1 MRRVL
6 CLWFPL
12 LPIDRIERRE
22 ARLREAPFALV
33 AESANRLLVHAANAR
48 ARREGVQAGMA
59 LADARAICPQ
69 LLTRPAAPLADAK
82 LIEALARLM
91 ERASPMVAIDG
102 GDGLFLDVT
111 GVAHLFGG
119 ETSMLGTLAGWIER
133 LGFTVRL
140 ALADTPGAAWAL
152 AHYGGPCTVIEPGA
166 NGVALAPLPV
176 ASLRIDEAAAELSQ
190 RLGLTTIGALYPLP
204 RRTLAARFGLAAVTR
219 LAQAL
224 GEEDEPLAYRRFEA
238 PLRETLAFAEP
249 IARTE
254 DVEGAFAILIERLC
268 ARLEREGK
276 GVRLAE
282 LSFERVDNTR
292 QTFSIATARPSRSPR
307 ALMRL
312 VRDRLDGLDAG
323 FGIERV
329 LVEAERCEP
338 LSAEQAEALSAQ
350 DESGDRE
357 LVDRLVNR
365 FGHERVLCFAPA
377 ESHLPERAYATFSA
391 AAPPPPSPW
400 IAPSVARPARLLSR
414 PEPVAERDDAA
425 PPSAIDWRGRR
436 LSVTPLAGPE
446 RIEPEWWHDDPA
458 WRDGARDYW
467 WMRSACGL
475 QLWLFRTWHEAWG
488 EACGARDEAWGEA
501 CGARSR
507 WFLHGLGG

>member
-1 MRRVL
+1 M
-6 CLWFPL
+6 
-12 LPIDRIERRE
+12 
-22 ARLREAPFALV
+22 REAPFALI

-48 ARREGVQAGMA
+48 AHREGVRAGMV

-69 LLTRPAAPLADAK
+69 LLTRPAEPLADAK

-91 ERASPMVAIDG
+91 ERASPLVVIDG

-111 GVAHLFGG
+111 GAAHLFGG
-119 ETSMLGTLAGWIER
+119 ETAMLGKLAGWLER

-152 AHYGGPCTVIEPGA
+152 AHYGGACTVIEPGA
-166 NGVALAPLPV
+166 NAVALAPLPV
-176 ASLRIDEAAAELSQ
+176 AALRIDEAAAELSQ

-224 GEEDEPLAYRRFEA
+224 GEEDEPLPYRRFEA

-254 DVEGAFAILIERLC
+254 DVEGAFGIVIERLC
-268 ARLEREGK
+268 ARLERDGQ
-276 GVRLAE
+276 GLRLAR
-282 LSFERVDNTR
+282 LAFERVDNTR
-292 QTFSIATARPSRSPR
+292 HIFSIATARPSRNPR
-307 ALMRL
+307 ALIRL

-329 LVEAERCEP
+329 SVEAERCEP
-338 LSAEQAEALSAQ
+338 LSAAQAEALGAQ
-350 DESGDRE
+350 DLDDSE

-365 FGHERVLCFAPA
+365 FGHERVLCFASA

-391 AAPPPPSPW
+391 AAPAPDSAW
-400 IAPSVARPARLLSR
+400 IAPPIARPARMLSR
-414 PEPVAERDDAA
+414 PEPVAARDDAV
-425 PPSAIDWRGRR
+425 PPACIDWRGRR
-436 LSVTPLAGPE
+436 LAVTPLAGPE

-458 WRDGARDYW
+458 WRSGARDYW
-467 WMRSACGL
+467 WMRSTCGL
-475 QLWLFRTWHEAWG
+475 HLWLFRIW
-488 EACGARDEAWGEA
+488 DEAEDDA

>member
-12 LPIDRIERRE
+12 LPIDRIERRK
-22 ARLREAPFALV
+22 AKLREVPFALV
-33 AESANRLLVHAANAR
+33 VESANLLLVHAANAR
-48 ARREGVQAGMA
+48 AGREGVRDGMA

-69 LLTRPAAPLADAK
+69 LLTRPAEPLADSK

-91 ERASPMVAIDG
+91 ERFSPMVAIDG

-119 ETSMLGTLAGWIER
+119 ETSMLGTLAGWVER

-152 AHYGGPCTVIEPGA
+152 AHHGGACTLIERGA
-166 NGVALAPLPV
+166 NAVALAPLPV
-176 ASLRIDEAAAELSQ
+176 AALRIGEDAAELSE

-224 GEEDEPLAYRRFEA
+224 GEQDEPLPYRRFEA
-238 PLRETLAFAEP
+238 PLRETLSFAEP

-254 DVEGAFAILIERLC
+254 DVEGAFAIAIERLC

-276 GVRLAE
+276 GLRLAR

-292 QTFSIATARPSRSPR
+292 HTFSISTARPSRNPR
-307 ALMRL
+307 ALIRL

-323 FGIERV
+323 FGIDRV
-329 LVEAERCEP
+329 FVEAERCEP
-338 LSAEQAEALSAQ
+338 LSAEQGEALAAQ
-350 DESGDRE
+350 AGFGDVELVASE

-391 AAPPPPSPW
+391 AAPPPASVW
-400 IAPSVARPARLLSR
+400 IAPPVARPARLLSR
-414 PEPVAERDDAA
+414 PEPVAERDDAV
-425 PPSAIDWRGRR
+425 PPSSIDWRGRH

-458 WRDGARDYW
+458 WRSGARDYW
-467 WMRSACGL
+467 WMRSACGQ
-475 QLWLFRTWHEAWG
+475 QLWVFRIWDAS
-488 EACGARDEAWGEA
+488 CR
-501 CGARSR
+501 ARSR

>member
-22 ARLREAPFALV
+22 AKLREVPFALV

-48 ARREGVQAGMA
+48 AAREGVRDGMA
-59 LADARAICPQ
+59 LADARAICPS
-69 LLTRPAAPLADAK
+69 LLTRPAEPLADAK
-82 LIEALARLM
+82 LIETLARLM
-91 ERASPMVAIDG
+91 ERASPLVAIDG
-102 GDGLFLDVT
+102 GDGLFLDMT
-111 GVAHLFGG
+111 GIAHLFGG
-119 ETSMLGTLAGWIER
+119 ETSMLGALARWIER

-152 AHYGGPCTVIEPGA
+152 AHHGGGCTVIECGA
-166 NGVALAPLPV
+166 NAVALAPLPV
-176 ASLRIDEAAAELSQ
+176 AALRIGEDVAELSQ

-204 RRTLAARFGLAAVTR
+204 RRTLAARFGLPAVTR

-224 GEEDEPLAYRRFEA
+224 GEEDEPLPFRRFEA

-254 DVEGAFAILIERLC
+254 DVEGAFGIAIERLC

-276 GVRLAE
+276 GLRLAR

-292 QTFSIATARPSRSPR
+292 HVFAISTARPSRSPR
-307 ALMRL
+307 ALIRL

-329 LVEAERCEP
+329 FVEAEHCEP
-338 LSAEQAEALSAQ
+338 LAAEQAEALGAQ
-350 DESGDRE
+350 DLDDSE
-357 LVDRLVNR
+357 LVDRLINR
-365 FGHERVLCFAPA
+365 FGHERVLCYASS

-391 AAPPPPSPW
+391 AAPPQASPW
-400 IAPSVARPARLLSR
+400 IPPPVARPARLLSR
-414 PEPVAERDDAA
+414 PEPVAERDDAV
-425 PPSAIDWRGRR
+425 PPAAIDWRGRH

-458 WRDGARDYW
+458 WRSGARDYW
-467 WMRSACGL
+467 WMRSTCGM
-475 QLWLFRTWHEAWG
+475 QLWLFRTWD
-488 EACGARDEAWGEA
+488 CGARDIA

>member
-22 ARLREAPFALV
+22 AKLREVPFALV

-48 ARREGVQAGMA
+48 AAREGVRDGMA

-69 LLTRPAAPLADAK
+69 LLTRPAEPLADAK
-82 LIEALARLM
+82 LLVTLARLM
-91 ERASPMVAIDG
+91 ERASPLVAIDG
-102 GDGLFLDVT
+102 SDGLFLDMT
-111 GVAHLFGG
+111 GIAHLFGS
-119 ETSMLGTLAGWIER
+119 ETSMLGALARWIER
-133 LGFTVRL
+133 QGFTVRM

-152 AHYGGPCTVIEPGA
+152 AHHGGACTLIEPGA
-166 NGVALAPLPV
+166 NAVALAPLPV
-176 ASLRIDEAAAELSQ
+176 AALRIDEAAAELSE

-224 GEEDEPLAYRRFEA
+224 GEQDEPLAFRHFEA

-254 DVEGAFAILIERLC
+254 DVEGAFALMIERLC
-268 ARLEREGK
+268 ARLEREGQ
-276 GVRLAE
+276 GVRLAR

-292 QTFSIATARPSRSPR
+292 HAFAIATARPSRSPR
-307 ALMRL
+307 ALIRL

-329 LVEAERCEP
+329 YVEAERCEP
-338 LSAEQAEALSAQ
+338 LAAEQGEALGAQ
-350 DESGDRE
+350 DGGDDSE

-365 FGHERVLCFAPA
+365 FGHERVLCFASA

-391 AAPPPPSPW
+391 AAPPAESPW
-400 IAPSVARPARLLSR
+400 IAPPVARPARLLSR
-414 PEPVAERDDAA
+414 PEPVAERDDAV
-425 PPSAIDWRGRR
+425 PPPAIDWRGRH
-436 LSVTPLAGPE
+436 LMVTPLAGPE

-458 WRDGARDYW
+458 WRSGARDYW

-475 QLWLFRTWHEAWG
+475 QLWLFRTW
-488 EACGARDEAWGEA
+488 DIA

>member
-1 MRRVL
+1 MREV
-6 CLWFPL
+6 
-12 LPIDRIERRE
+12 
-22 ARLREAPFALV
+22 PFALI
-33 AESANRLLVHAANAR
+33 AESANRLLVHAANAC
-48 ARREGVQAGMA
+48 ARREGVRDGMA

-69 LLTRPAAPLADAK
+69 LLTRPAEPLADAK

-91 ERASPMVAIDG
+91 ERFSPMVAIDG
-102 GDGLFLDVT
+102 GDGIFLDVT
-111 GVAHLFGG
+111 GVAHLFGS
-119 ETSMLGTLAGWIER
+119 ETAMLGTLAGWIER

-152 AHYGGPCTVIEPGA
+152 ARYGGACTLVEPGA
-166 NGVALAPLPV
+166 NAVALATLPV
-176 ASLRIDEAAAELSQ
+176 AALRIDEAAAELSL

-219 LAQAL
+219 LEQAL
-224 GEEDEPLAYRRFEA
+224 GEQDEPLPYRRFEA

-254 DVEGAFAILIERLC
+254 DVEGAFAIVIERLC
-268 ARLEREGK
+268 ARLERDGK
-276 GVRLAE
+276 GVRLAW

-292 QTFSIATARPSRSPR
+292 HTFTIATARPSRSPR
-307 ALMRL
+307 ALFRL

-329 LVEAERCEP
+329 FVEAERCEP
-338 LSAEQAEALSAQ
+338 LPAEQAEALGAQ
-350 DESGDRE
+350 DFNDGELVASE

-365 FGHERVLCFAPA
+365 FGHERVLCFVSA
-377 ESHLPERAYATFSA
+377 ESHLPERAYAIFSA
-391 AAPPPPSPW
+391 AAPHPASAW
-400 IAPSVARPARLLSR
+400 IAPPIARPARLLSR
-414 PEPVAERDDAA
+414 PEPVAERDDAG
-425 PPSAIDWRGRR
+425 PPSTIDWRGRH

-458 WRDGARDYW
+458 WRSGARDYW
-467 WMRSACGL
+467 WVRSACGL
-475 QLWLFRTWHEAWG
+475 QLWLFRIGDA
-488 EACGARDEAWGEA
+488 A

-507 WFLHGLGG
+507 WFLQGIGG